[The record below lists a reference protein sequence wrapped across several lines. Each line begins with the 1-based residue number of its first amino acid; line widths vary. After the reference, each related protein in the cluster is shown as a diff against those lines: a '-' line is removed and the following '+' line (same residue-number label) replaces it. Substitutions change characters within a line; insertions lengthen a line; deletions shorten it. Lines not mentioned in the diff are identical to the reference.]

1 MKFMICDKDAY
12 HEIPTPSSQ
21 LVMIDGHAC
30 APGDRVVDKYAAI
43 MYNYNL
49 KIGEWYPCE
58 LVYTMPLPDMS
69 VYAYDIQIA
78 GTLKYICVRKQEID
92 DGYVKLDFEE
102 GETDGT

>member
-1 MKFMICDKDAY
+1 MKFMICDRDSY

-21 LVMIDGHAC
+21 LVMINGHAC
-30 APGDRVVDKYAAI
+30 THGDRAVDKYAAI

-58 LVYTMPLPDMS
+58 LVHTVPLPDMS
-69 VYAYDIQIA
+69 VYGYDIQIKDA
-78 GTLKYICVRKQEID
+78 LITVLKSEID
-92 DGYVKLDFEE
+92 AGYVNLDFEE